1 MLEPGIHDVL
11 RTKGSDVGLAGG
23 DGQVPGQLPLQGGVL
38 ATHPVPGPRGDGVG
52 ATLLAP
58 APVSVVGLGVGQAEV
73 HRDDSVLKTKD
84 FEVRCI
90 FKLMKD

>member
-1 MLEPGIHDVL
+1 MLESGIHDVL
-11 RTKGSDVGLAGG
+11 CTEGGDVGLTGG
-23 DGQVPGQLPLQGGVL
+23 EGQVPGQLPLQGGVL
-38 ATHPVPGPRGDGVG
+38 ATHPVLGPQGDGVG
-52 ATLLAP
+52 ASLLAP
-58 APVSVVGLGVGQAEV
+58 APVSAVGLGFGKAEV